1 MTLSILW
8 LILIAV
14 LWTGYLTL
22 EGFDFGVGMLLHV
35 LGKDE
40 RDRRSMMQAI
50 GPHWD
55 GNEVWLLTAGGATF
69 AAFPEWYGTLFSGA
83 YVALFLILLCLIVR
97 VCAIEWRSKINDQAW
112 RDRWDWI
119 HTVAAWIPSIVW
131 GVAFANMVQGMKIE
145 VVMTKTGE
153 VVPASQVASGSLMAG
168 ASNQLTGG
176 FWSLLTPFTILGGVV
191 TCTLF
196 LTHGAL
202 FIALKTQGDLHE
214 RALGFAKKS
223 GIVSTAVTAVWALW
237 AQLAYSP
244 NGLSWLPLVI
254 AAVALIASLAVTY
267 QGREGLAFG
276 LHFAGIG
283 GAVAFIF
290 ATMAP
295 DVMRSSIDPAYSL
308 TYQQAASTDTTLI
321 IMTVAAIVFVPVV
334 LFYTIWGY
342 KVFSRR
348 IDPTK
353 VNPAEG
359 GLHPKRVRDSAQ
371 PEAAIGY

>member
-119 HTVAAWIPSIVW
+119 HTVVAWIPSIVW

-153 VVPASQVASGSLMAG
+153 VVPASQVASDSLMAG

-176 FWSLLTPFTILGGVV
+176 FWSLLTPFTIVGGIV

-202 FIALKTQGDLHE
+202 FIALKTEGDLHE

-254 AAVALIASLAVTY
+254 TAVALIASLAVTY
-267 QGREGLAFG
+267 QDREGLAFG
-276 LHFAGIG
+276 LHFAGIA

-290 ATMAP
+290 STMAP

-308 TYQQAASTDTTLI
+308 TYEQAASTDTTLI
-321 IMTVAAIVFVPVV
+321 IMTVAAIIFVPVV

-342 KVFSRR
+342 KVFARR
-348 IDPTK
+348 INPAK

-359 GLHPKRVRDSAQ
+359 GLDPRRVRDSAQ

>member
-40 RDRRSMMQAI
+40 RDRRSMIQAI

-153 VVPASQVASGSLMAG
+153 VVPASQVSAGTLMAG

-176 FWSLLTPFTILGGVV
+176 FWSLLTPFTILGGIV

-202 FIALKTQGDLHE
+202 FIALKTEGDLHE

-254 AAVALIASLAVTY
+254 TAVALIASLAVTY
-267 QGREGLAFG
+267 QDREGLAFG
-276 LHFAGIG
+276 LHFAGIA

-290 ATMAP
+290 STMAP

-308 TYQQAASTDTTLI
+308 TYEQAASTDTTLI
-321 IMTVAAIVFVPVV
+321 IMTVAAIIFVPVV

-342 KVFSRR
+342 KVFARR
-348 IDPTK
+348 INPAK

-359 GLHPKRVRDSAQ
+359 GLDPRRVRDSAQ